1 MRLQKIRH
9 ADFRMHVPIKSEEKE
24 WWEEEEG
31 CWARMRK
38 GVWVE
43 WFMSY
48 EFFDL

>member
-1 MRLQKIRH
+1 M
-9 ADFRMHVPIKSEEKE
+9 EEE
-24 WWEEEEG
+24 ENDLWEEEEG
-31 CWARMRK
+31 CWTRMRK